1 MKFKLKSIAA
11 TFGLVGLVTSNL
23 VMAEESEGITGVTLS
38 GGVQVEAQ
46 YNRDYNEVETSDFVV
61 DEMTL
66 GIEAQVHPYA
76 KAQITFLY
84 EEGATPLEADEAY
97 LTLGNEELSPIY
109 LSVGQLYVPF
119 GNFES
124 HMVSDPLTLELA
136 ETREKAVQLGID
148 AGGFYGSVY
157 LFNGDNQ
164 DDSED
169 KIDHYG
175 ANLGFANETDSISYD
190 VGVDYINDIGDT
202 GGLSWLLEG
211 VDDYDYVDGLGAH
224 IVLNFGVVSLM
235 GEYITALDEFKAN
248 QIAFNEQAA
257 QPKAWNA
264 EAGLTFDIAGKET
277 TFAVGYQ
284 MTEEAL
290 ALELPETRILGV
302 ISTAI
307 NDNTTVSLEY
317 AVDEDYSENDGGT
330 GQDAKSAILQ
340 LAVQF

>member
-1 MKFKLKSIAA
+1 MKLNSKPIVA
-11 TFGLVGLVTSNL
+11 TVGLLGLVTNHV
-23 VMAEESEGITGVTLS
+23 VMAEEYEGFTGVTLS

-46 YNRDYNEVETSDFVV
+46 YNRDYNEIETSDFVV

-66 GIEAQVHPYA
+66 GIEAQVHRFA

-97 LTLGNEELSPIY
+97 LTLGNEEISPIY

-136 ETREKAVQLGID
+136 ETREKAAQLGLE

-157 LFNGDNQ
+157 FFNGDNQ
-164 DDSED
+164 DSSED

-175 ANLGFANETDSISYD
+175 GNLGFANETESVSYD
-190 VGVDYINDIGDT
+190 VGIGYINDIGDT

-224 IVLNFGVVSLM
+224 IVLNFGLVSLM
-235 GEYITALDEFKAN
+235 GEYITALDEFKTN
-248 QIAFNEQAA
+248 QIAFNGQAA

-264 EAGLTFDIAGKET
+264 EAGLTFDIAGMET
-277 TFAVGYQ
+277 TFAAGYQ

-302 ISTAI
+302 ISTAL

-330 GQDAKSAILQ
+330 GQNAKSAILQ